1 MADGAHILHR
11 VGTSGVGMGAGE
23 GGMHMQQLVS
33 CLSQALELEVQ
44 AHRQLQSGFQAS
56 DNRVRVGSSN
66 QSVSSYCVEAFAK
79 RQWHL
84 RRNRHKL
91 LRLRSRKESAEYALG
106 RSSCRKPSKGF

>member
-1 MADGAHILHR
+1 MWGSRFWHPHTDTITVVTCYIGQAMADGAHILHI

-33 CLSQALELEVQ
+33 CLSQALELEVK
-44 AHRQLQSGFQAS
+44 ARRQLQSGFQAS

-66 QSVSSYCVEAFAK
+66 QSVSSYCVEAFAM

-84 RRNRHKL
+84 R
-91 LRLRSRKESAEYALG
+91 
-106 RSSCRKPSKGF
+106 